1 MIVFLKRFY
10 AKKNGETEFRFP
22 YFFVNIFFRICYNK
36 KKRKGAIYMK
46 KIILFLLTLCMFVP
60 MRVNAAEE
68 CDHEWHE
75 YVYTQGDVPDC
86 TADITVEKICIY
98 CQKEETEVRKGP
110 GHQWGE
116 WVTYDTSCESPG
128 KKVRYC
134 NNCYASEEGTVP
146 ALGHDYGPWEVE
158 EYPTAFD
165 VGLKTR
171 ECRTCWKEDTQVI
184 PKIKPAAIKTKTEKA
199 ISKSVASFFRDV
211 KKYNIKKLRGDFS
224 CQSILFSNKKYMAA
238 YVRSSNKKHLKYAI
252 KSISASKK
260 TAVVRVYCQYQN
272 CYDSYTDAMD
282 DVVMYLAGH
291 LKASNNTIDKYQY
304 QRTKHYNRKYQTELE
319 DKVITLKMKKVNGK
333 WKISKFTK
341 SINDMIHCNYQSAY
355 DDYF

>member
-1 MIVFLKRFY
+1 
-10 AKKNGETEFRFP
+10 
-22 YFFVNIFFRICYNK
+22 
-36 KKRKGAIYMK
+36 MK
-46 KIILFLLTLCMFVP
+46 KCIFALLMLCILMP
-60 MRVNAAEE
+60 INANAAEE
-68 CDHEWHE
+68 CNHDWDE

-86 TADITVEKICIY
+86 TEDITVEKVCIF
-98 CQKEETEVRKGP
+98 CHKEETEIRKGP

-116 WVTYDTSCESPG
+116 WIICDTSCENPG
-128 KKVRYC
+128 NKVRYC
-134 NNCYASEEGTVP
+134 NNCCASEEGSVP
-146 ALGHDYGPWEVE
+146 AFGHDYGPWKVD

-165 VGLKTR
+165 VGLEYR
-171 ECRTCWKEDTQVI
+171 ECKTCREEDARVI
-184 PKIKPAAIKTKTEKA
+184 PKIKPAVIKTKTKKA
-199 ISKSVASFFRDV
+199 ISKSVASFFGDV

-238 YVRSSNKKHLKYAI
+238 YVRNSNKKYLKYAI
-252 KSISASKK
+252 KSISAKKK

-272 CYDSYTDAMD
+272 SYDAYFDAMD
-282 DVVMYLAGH
+282 DLVNYLSGH
-291 LKASNNTIDKYQY
+291 LNTSHRMIDKRQY
-304 QRTKHYNRKYQTELE
+304 QRTKYYNRKYPAVLE

>member
-1 MIVFLKRFY
+1 
-10 AKKNGETEFRFP
+10 
-22 YFFVNIFFRICYNK
+22 
-36 KKRKGAIYMK
+36 MK
-46 KIILFLLTLCMFVP
+46 KIILFLLTLCLFVP
-60 MRVNAAEE
+60 MSANAAEE
-68 CDHEWHE
+68 CDHYWVEE
-75 YVYTQGDVPDC
+75 YYNNGDIPDC
-86 TADITVEKICIY
+86 TKDIIVTKTCIY
-98 CQKEETEVRKGP
+98 CDAEKTEVRKGP

-116 WVTYDTSCESPG
+116 WVIYDTSCENPG

-134 NNCYASEEGTVP
+134 NNCCASEEGSVP

-165 VGLKTR
+165 TGLKTR
-171 ECRTCWKEDTQVI
+171 ECRTCWKEDVQVI

-199 ISKSVASFFRDV
+199 ISKSVASFFRDA

-252 KSISASKK
+252 KSISANKK

-282 DVVMYLAGH
+282 DVIMYLAGH

-319 DKVITLKMKKVNGK
+319 DKVVTLKMKKVNGK